1 MTAIEQAMNEYYAH
15 FGAPYPYAVG
25 IGFMGETDEENIRII
40 REAIATNTPV
50 VLTPCYGANRDY
62 DMDIGRQIFC
72 EEVLNRFV
80 EIRTPEDCRRFAEW
94 YFQRISDDNF
104 PVERLNTIYTVW
116 EYIQMQ
122 QYNEALIAL
131 PIARKNWEG
140 GQNAKV
146 ASPEERQQTLDA
158 FRKTELLL
166 ESKEYATLQQQLQK
180 RIEYS
185 KSVCE
190 DYFKNG

>member
-1 MTAIEQAMNEYYAH
+1 
-15 FGAPYPYAVG
+15 
-25 IGFMGETDEENIRII
+25 
-40 REAIATNTPV
+40 
-50 VLTPCYGANRDY
+50 
-62 DMDIGRQIFC
+62 MDIGRQVFC
-72 EEVLNRFV
+72 EEVLDRFM

-94 YFQRISDDNF
+94 YFRRITDDNF

-122 QYNEALIAL
+122 QYNKALISL
-131 PIARKNWEG
+131 PIARKNWKG

-146 ASPEERQQTLDA
+146 ASPEECQRTLDA
-158 FRKTELLL
+158 FRKIELLL
-166 ESKEYATLQQQLQK
+166 ESKEYATLQQLLQK

-185 KSVCE
+185 KCVCE